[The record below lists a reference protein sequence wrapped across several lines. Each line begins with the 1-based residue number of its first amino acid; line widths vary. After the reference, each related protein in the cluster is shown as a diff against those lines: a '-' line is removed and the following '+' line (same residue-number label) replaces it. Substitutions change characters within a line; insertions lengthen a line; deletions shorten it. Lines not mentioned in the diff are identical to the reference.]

1 MLAGPMDFTPGGFRN
16 VTAEQLSPN
25 MQRPQVMGT
34 RCHHLAMFVVYES
47 PLAMV
52 CDDPAEYRG
61 YPGLAFIQH
70 VPTSWDETHVI
81 HGEIGRYVTIARRS
95 GSNWYLGAMTD
106 WTPRTIR
113 TPLAFLGRGLH
124 GADATL

>member
-1 MLAGPMDFTPGGFRN
+1 MTMSPLSWQRSVDRKGAKCETIDRSARSSRRYLDLHFRASFQGRYLPTMLAGPMDFTPGGFRN

-61 YPGLAFIQH
+61 
-70 VPTSWDETHVI
+70 
-81 HGEIGRYVTIARRS
+81 
-95 GSNWYLGAMTD
+95 
-106 WTPRTIR
+106 
-113 TPLAFLGRGLH
+113 
-124 GADATL
+124 